1 MEVSRY
7 IQLAEATSN
16 GKVLI
21 IYGPRQVGKTTL
33 LNTYIKETNEK
44 TLFVSGEDYRTQK
57 IFSNNDTT
65 AILEF
70 AEGYGVLIIDEAQ
83 AIENI
88 GLGLKLLVD
97 NRKNIKVI
105 ATGSSS
111 FELSNQVGEP
121 LVGRSK
127 ILTLF
132 PVAQLELNRHFNKHE
147 LKENLEQYLIFGSY
161 PEVITSKTR
170 EQKQEVI
177 SEIANAYLFKDI
189 LTHQNLRNSNKLRQI
204 LQLLAFQI
212 GSEVSLNEIANAINL
227 DVKTVDKYLDL
238 LEKAFVIKSLSGFSR
253 NLRSEVNQK
262 KKYYF
267 FDLGIRNAVISN
279 YNTLDLRNDAGAL
292 WENFLFMERLKK
304 LSYSK
309 TPNNVYFWR
318 TYQQKEIDL
327 IQETNGTLFAFEF
340 KWGKKQTKPPQ
351 LFLDTYE
358 NSKFEVINRDNYL
371 DFCL

>member
-1 MEVSRY
+1 MKIKRH
-7 IQLAEATSN
+7 IQLAEKVAN

-33 LNTYIKETNEK
+33 LETFIKETNEK

-57 IFSNNDTT
+57 IFSNNDTA

-70 AEGYGVLIIDEAQ
+70 TEGYEVLIIDEAQ

-97 NRKNIKVI
+97 NRKDIKVI

-111 FELSNQVGEP
+111 FDLANQVGEP

-127 ILTLF
+127 VLTLF
-132 PVAQLELNRHFNKHE
+132 PVAQMELNKQFNRYE
-147 LKENLEQYLIFGSY
+147 LKENLEEYLIFGSY
-161 PEVITSKTR
+161 PEIITNKTH
-170 EQKQEVI
+170 EKKKDLI

-189 LTHQNLRNSNKLRQI
+189 LTHQNLRNSKKLRQI

-267 FDLGIRNAVISN
+267 FDLGIRNAIISN
-279 YNTLDLRNDAGAL
+279 FNKIELRNDMGAL

-304 LSYSK
+304 LSYTK
-309 TPNNVYFWR
+309 VFNNLYFWR
-318 TYQQKEIDL
+318 TYRQKEIDL
-327 IQETNGTLFAFEF
+327 IQESSGTLFAFEF
-340 KWGKKQTKPPQ
+340 KWGKKQPQPPK
-351 LFLDTYE
+351 LFLNTYE
-358 NSKFEVINRDNYL
+358 NSEFEVINKENYL